1 MPERILRPLLTAAV
15 LLLSAACSSLTPPG
29 ESVAQLTFDGAPQ
42 INIVSP
48 QANARY
54 REGAN
59 VYIVARVE
67 NAGPD
72 IGSMVVRIGDEIIA
86 QANQPDTGDGA
97 TFAINAQWPASRS
110 GSQVIS
116 VSVQREDPSLSDMKT
131 VDIEVVGAPTPSPT
145 ATVATPTT
153 DPALAAPT
161 TDVSSPSVNAQPTQ
175 DTGAPQGGAGAPQ
188 SAPTQAAPPT
198 SAATQVPP
206 TASAPQVKVKQGA
219 NVRRG
224 PSTAFEPPLGSMAAG
239 QTAEII
245 GKNLDGTWYKIRF
258 YNGEGWIAA
267 LTVDVEGNTSN
278 LPAEAGPAT
287 PIPATPVPVVPTGVP
302 TSAAPATGPD
312 LVVEGIPAISP
323 HPFVC
328 GQASE
333 ITVTVKNIG
342 SAASNISKVVVT
354 DLYNGTPGAS
364 TSFPLG
370 ALQPGQT
377 AQAVMYLTVM
387 TNFNEGHT
395 TRVTV
400 DAEAQ
405 NTETN
410 ENNNQYVSAVYSLG
424 QGSC

>member
-1 MPERILRPLLTAAV
+1 MPKRILRPLLAAAA
-15 LLLSAACSSLTPPG
+15 LLMSAACSSLTPPG
-29 ESVAQLTFDGAPQ
+29 ESVAQVTFNGAPQ
-42 INIVSP
+42 INIISP

-72 IGSMVVRIGDEIIA
+72 ISSLTVRIGDEIIA
-86 QANQPDTGDGA
+86 NEKPDTGGSA
-97 TFAINAQWPASRS
+97 SFAVNAEWPASRS

-116 VSVQREDPSLSDMKT
+116 VSVQRADQSLNDIQT
-131 VDIEVVGAPTPSPT
+131 VDIEVIGAPAP
-145 ATVATPTT
+145 TVAPTEVTPTVDTAPAQPTT
-153 DPALAAPT
+153 DTASPA
-161 TDVSSPSVNAQPTQ
+161 VNAQPTTE
-175 DTGAPQGGAGAPQ
+175 TGAPQV
-188 SAPTQAAPPT
+188 APTQAVPTQQAATPVPPT
-198 SAATQVPP
+198 ST
-206 TASAPQVKVKQGA
+206 APQVKVKQGA
-219 NVRRG
+219 NVRKG

-245 GKNLDGTWYKIRF
+245 GKNLDGSWYKIRF

-278 LPAEAGPAT
+278 LVAEAGPPT

-302 TSAAPATGPD
+302 APTVPPAPSTGPD
-312 LVVEGIPAISP
+312 LVVEGTPAISP

-328 GQASE
+328 NKASE

-342 SAASNISKVVVT
+342 SGASNISKLVVE
-354 DLYNGTPGAS
+354 DLFNGAVQAS
-364 TSFPLG
+364 TSYPLG

-377 AQAVMYLTVM
+377 AQGIVYLTVA
-387 TNFNEGHT
+387 TNFSQGHT

-400 DAEAQ
+400 DADAQ

-410 ENNNQYVSAVYSLG
+410 ENNNVYVSAVYNLE